1 MASAGDDRSRSRERR
16 ERDQKELER
25 KETPVTDLTD
35 LFTRLEARAEKRK
48 TQSKEDIA
56 GLVENNDGKWKQ
68 RLEEDRKELLRI
80 QDEKTD
86 MKLKQAEAK
95 TNAEFEKIR
104 KEIVDFTKERNNLNA
119 SEDYTT
125 LLFGGLHD
133 MTFEAADKWVKDQ
146 IKDKQLE
153 EPSLVYF
160 PLRRLR
166 KMSQE
171 GFPLPN

>member
-1 MASAGDDRSRSRERR
+1 MNTDE
-16 ERDQKELER
+16 E
-25 KETPVTDLTD
+25 PVKDLTD
-35 LFTRLEARAEKRK
+35 LLHRLDCRAEKRELQTK
-48 TQSKEDIA
+48 DEMTKLIED
-56 GLVENNDGKWKQ
+56 NDGKWKQ
-68 RLEEDRKELLRI
+68 RLDEDRKGLMRI

-86 MKLKQAEAK
+86 TKLKEAEAK

-153 EPSLVYF
+153 EPSLVYHKGDDF
-160 PLRRLR
+160 PLRKLR